1 MRLRPLGLDRQAS
14 FGITSSVDD
23 AKPGANTLKICYF
36 GLNVDQIW
44 MHKLGAQ
51 VGCTRRN
58 HIASSDEGCDSAT
71 GVPSNAQHGTSVVS
85 PLNGSKSSQLLPMP
99 FLG

>member
-1 MRLRPLGLDRQAS
+1 MGLRPLALDRQAS
-14 FGITSSVDD
+14 FGIRSSVDD
-23 AKPGANTLKICYF
+23 AKPCANTLQICYLA
-36 GLNVDQIW
+36 LNVDQIG
-44 MHKLGAQ
+44 MHKLGAN

-85 PLNGSKSSQLLPMP
+85 PLDRLKSSH
-99 FLG
+99 